1 MNLIIVQIL
10 KALSEGVCVRPFVLV
25 DMIRLYVVIWN
36 CSLCYLITAESN
48 ERDKEDGDTASHSR
62 DGQRDE
68 RLSLG
73 CFCIDEEDCII
84 IKNTVVDCLN
94 LKVTG
99 SIDGIYI

>member
-1 MNLIIVQIL
+1 M
-10 KALSEGVCVRPFVLV
+10 LV

-48 ERDKEDGDTASHSR
+48 ERDEEDGDTTSHSGNSER
-62 DGQRDE
+62 DQ
-68 RLSLG
+68 RLSLVG

-84 IKNTVVDCLN
+84 VENTVVDCLN